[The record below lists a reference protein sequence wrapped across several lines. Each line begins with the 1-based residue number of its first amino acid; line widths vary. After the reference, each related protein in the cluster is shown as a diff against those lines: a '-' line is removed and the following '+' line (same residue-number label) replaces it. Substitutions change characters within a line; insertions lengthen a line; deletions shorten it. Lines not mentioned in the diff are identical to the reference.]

1 MVCIF
6 AAQWQSWPPGKPFDL
21 GPGWFRRAADRD
33 VEPAFVEHRGT
44 GGGFRNVMRLYP
56 GRGLGVVITANTT
69 RSYDH
74 DVLMR
79 AVLDSVN
86 P

>member
-1 MVCIF
+1 
-6 AAQWQSWPPGKPFDL
+6 
-21 GPGWFRRAADRD
+21 
-33 VEPAFVEHRGT
+33 
-44 GGGFRNVMRLYP
+44 MRLHP
-56 GRGLGVVITANTT
+56 GRGLGVVITADTT

>member
-1 MVCIF
+1 MSSASSGSAWRPRPALATRVRLRSRLVEPAF
-6 AAQWQSWPPGKPFDL
+6 
-21 GPGWFRRAADRD
+21 

-44 GGGFRNVMRLYP
+44 GGGFRNVMRLHP
-56 GRGLGVVITANTT
+56 GRGLGVVITADTT